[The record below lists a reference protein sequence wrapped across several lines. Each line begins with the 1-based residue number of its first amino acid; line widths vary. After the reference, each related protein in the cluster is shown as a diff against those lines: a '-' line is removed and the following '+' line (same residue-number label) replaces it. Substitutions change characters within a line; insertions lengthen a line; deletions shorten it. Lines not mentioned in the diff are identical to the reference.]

1 MKMRVASALM
11 SIDSNYD
18 TDSYRND
25 VDSCVYTEE
34 EKPTVHYNSDIRIR
48 TIVDMTC

>member
-1 MKMRVASALM
+1 M

-25 VDSCVYTEE
+25 VDLEE
-34 EKPTVHYNSDIRIR
+34 EKPTVHVHYNSDIRIR